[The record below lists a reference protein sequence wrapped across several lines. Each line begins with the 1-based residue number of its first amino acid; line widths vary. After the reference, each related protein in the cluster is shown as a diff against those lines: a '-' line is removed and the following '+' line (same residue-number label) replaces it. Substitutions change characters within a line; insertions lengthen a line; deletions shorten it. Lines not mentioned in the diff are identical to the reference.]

1 LKLLEGVIP
10 TEEAG
15 FGRPWHIFMK
25 GTEHRGTMFLRVLKK
40 KEEGEFFLFCA

>member
-1 LKLLEGVIP
+1 MIP

-25 GTEHRGTMFLRVLKK
+25 GTEHSGTMFLRIVEE
-40 KEEGEFFLFCA
+40 KEEGEFFMFGA